1 MQPLR
6 PQTWRLGKAV
16 QCATGVKDHATPR
29 GVNIGYA
36 RHTAGRELEVEVVAV
51 KVSIDER
58 SADVHLLDGPASLAA
73 HRKKSARGREVD
85 HWSKDVGVVSALD
98 TAVAAGD
105 QTALCANRGA
115 KLVLLDFVDPL

>member
-16 QCATGVKDHATPR
+16 QCTTGVEDHATPR

-58 SADVHLLDGPASLAA
+58 SADIHLLDGGTSLVGSTQ
-73 HRKKSARGREVD
+73 KEKCAR
-85 HWSKDVGVVSALD
+85 S
-98 TAVAAGD
+98 
-105 QTALCANRGA
+105 
-115 KLVLLDFVDPL
+115 